1 MSVLGERVRTL
12 TIRIGVQTFGIA
24 IALFE
29 SNFLDRLARMRQMG
43 RALLAAVRQRTDSA
57 VHSMAPQRQEAQHET
72 TVKPRVRSA
81 RSDGSVPI
89 VFIHQ
94 QNSEHLKYSLAQ
106 AKASNPRSTVFLL
119 GDDSNSQHPCA
130 EHHQFSDYFAGA
142 AGFER
147 VYKHYSTHGRDF
159 ERLCFQRWFIL
170 RDFLAAHH
178 IDKCVYLDSD
188 VLLYGN
194 VTEDMAKF
202 RLFDFTVCWN
212 TIGCTLFLN
221 RLDGLESLCQFIMD
235 IYTKKD
241 EYHYDKMV
249 AQFAVRQKHHL
260 RGGATD
266 MTAFELYGELN
277 FGRVGEASYII
288 DGSTYDPNIN
298 MPHPGFEM
306 ANNIK
311 KVMWQDH
318 QPYGIYVPTGEKVR
332 FNSLHFNGKA
342 KSLMPQYCTA
352 PVDRPVP

>member
-12 TIRIGVQTFGIA
+12 TIRVGVQAFAIA

-29 SNFLDRLARMRQMG
+29 SNFLSRLARMRALG
-43 RALLAAVRQRTDSA
+43 RSLLASRQQRNSA
-57 VHSMAPQRQEAQHET
+57 VAPTPSPRPEPVHEAAA
-72 TVKPRVRSA
+72 PRVRSA
-81 RSDGSVPI
+81 PSDGSVPI

-130 EHHQFSDYFAGA
+130 EHHQFKDYFAGA
-142 AGFER
+142 AAFER
-147 VYKHYSTHGRDF
+147 VYKHYSTHSSQF
-159 ERLCFQRWFIL
+159 ELLCFQRWFIL
-170 RDFLAAHH
+170 RDFLIAHD

-194 VTEDMAKF
+194 VTEDMSKF
-202 RLFDFTVCWN
+202 RMFDFTVCWN
-212 TIGCTLFLN
+212 TIGCVLFLN
-221 RLDGLESLCQFIMD
+221 RLDGLKSLCQFIMD

-249 AQFAVRQKHHL
+249 AQFAVRQKHRL

-266 MTAFELYGELN
+266 MTAFELYGELH

-306 ANNIK
+306 ADNIK
-311 KVMWQDH
+311 KVVWQDR

-332 FNSLHFNGKA
+332 FNSLHFNGTAKA
-342 KSLMPQYCTA
+342 LMPQYCTA
-352 PVDRPVP
+352 PMNQPAS

>member
-1 MSVLGERVRTL
+1 MSVLGERLKTLTTRMGVRT
-12 TIRIGVQTFGIA
+12 FGMA
-24 IALFE
+24 VALLE
-29 SNFLDRLARMRQMG
+29 SNFIENLVRLRQNG
-43 RALLAAVRQRTDSA
+43 RALLAGPSGSA
-57 VHSMAPQRQEAQHET
+57 VGAIQPAVSSSHPAPLE
-72 TVKPRVRSA
+72 RSRL
-81 RSDGSVPI
+81 RSDQSSGSVPV

-119 GDDSNSQHPCA
+119 GDDSNSQHPCV
-130 EHHQFSDYFAGA
+130 EHHHFRDYFTGA
-142 AGFER
+142 AEFED
-147 VYKHYSTHGRDF
+147 VYKHYSTHSPDF

-170 RDFLAAHH
+170 RDFLTAHQ
-178 IDKCVYLDSD
+178 IEKCVYLDSD

-212 TIGCTLFLN
+212 TIGCVLFVN
-221 RLDGLESLCQFIMD
+221 RVEGLARFCQFIMD

-260 RGGATD
+260 KGGATD

-298 MPHPGFEM
+298 MPQPGFEM
-306 ANNIK
+306 ADKIK
-311 KVMWQDH
+311 KVIWQDH
-318 QPYGIYVPTGEKVR
+318 QPYGIYVPTGEMVR
-332 FNSLHFNGKA
+332 FNSLHFNGNKA
-342 KSLMPQYCTA
+342 KALMPDYCTA
-352 PVDRPVP
+352 LVDQPAR